1 MQDSRAGYLALLIVL
16 LLAGALFALLPI
28 SLRLDALAADM
39 MPGGEPIR
47 ISCANV
53 PLKVNDRDL
62 TKVGRLRYQGGLFLT
77 STDRRFGGFSGLI
90 VSPDGKNLLAISDRA
105 YWLSARLTYASGAL
119 SAVRD
124 AVLAPILDT
133 AGKPL
138 KAPYFDSEAIASL
151 GGFPLGT
158 PDGGVLVGF
167 ETRDRVD
174 RYAVGH
180 DGFMARPVPVPMP
193 EALKNAA
200 NNKALEGLA
209 RLPDGRL
216 LAITERTLDAHGNM
230 IGWLVEP
237 SGASMALTL
246 KRDAPYD
253 LTDLALGPNGDIF
266 ALERRY
272 SRVTGPGMRIRRIK
286 PETLQAGAVLDGE
299 ILAELDM
306 DYSIDNMEALAVR
319 KSERGKT
326 ILYVL
331 SDDNYSAVERTLL
344 LMFALEE

>member
-1 MQDSRAGYLALLIVL
+1 MQHGRAGYLALLIAL

-28 SLRLDALAADM
+28 TSRLDALAADM
-39 MPGGEPIR
+39 VPGGEPIH
-47 ISCANV
+47 ISSAGV
-53 PLKVNDRDL
+53 PLQANDRDL
-62 TKVGRLRYQGGLFLT
+62 TKVGRLRYLGGLFLT

-90 VSPDGKNLLAISDRA
+90 ISPDGKRLLAISDRA

-119 SAVRD
+119 SAVSD
-124 AVLAPILDT
+124 GVLAPILDA
-133 AGKPL
+133 AGQPL
-138 KAPYFDSEAIASL
+138 KAPYFDSEALASL
-151 GGFPLGT
+151 GGFPLDSPEGA
-158 PDGGVLVGF
+158 VLVGF

-174 RYAVGH
+174 RYALGH

-200 NNKALEGLA
+200 NNKALEGVA

-230 IGWLVEP
+230 IGWIVEA
-237 SGASMALTL
+237 SGASMPLTL

-253 LTDLALGPNGDIF
+253 LTDLALAPNGDIF

-272 SRVTGPGMRIRRIK
+272 SRVGGTGMRIRRIK
-286 PETLQAGAVLDGE
+286 PEALQAGAVLDGKV
-299 ILAELDM
+299 LAELDM
-306 DYSIDNMEALAVR
+306 DYSIDNMEGLAIR
-319 KSERGKT
+319 KSEGGKT

-331 SDDNYSAVERTLL
+331 SDDNYSAAERTLL

>member
-1 MQDSRAGYLALLIVL
+1 MQHGRAGYLALLIVL

-28 SLRLDALAADM
+28 TSRLGALAADM
-39 MPGGEPIR
+39 VPGGEPIQ
-47 ISCANV
+47 ISSASV
-53 PLKVNDRDL
+53 PLQVNDRDL
-62 TKVGRLRYQGGLFLT
+62 TKVGKLRYLGGLFLT

-90 VSPDGKNLLAISDRA
+90 ISPDGKNLLAISDRA
-105 YWLSARLTYASGAL
+105 YWLSARLTYVSGAL
-119 SAVRD
+119 SGMSD
-124 AVLAPILDT
+124 AVLAPILDA

-138 KAPYFDSEAIASL
+138 RAPYFDSESIASL

-158 PDGGVLVGF
+158 PDGAVLVGF

-174 RYAVGH
+174 RYALGR
-180 DGFMARPVPVPMP
+180 DGFMARPAAVPMP

-200 NNKALEGLA
+200 NNKALEGLV
-209 RLPDGRL
+209 RLPDARL
-216 LAITERTLDAHGNM
+216 LAITEHTLDAHGNM

-237 SGASMALTL
+237 SGASAALTL
-246 KRDAPYD
+246 KRDAPFD

-272 SRVTGPGMRIRRIK
+272 SPMAGAGMRIRRIN
-286 PETLQAGAVLDGE
+286 PETLQGATVLDGE
-299 ILAELDM
+299 VLAELDM
-306 DYSIDNMEALAVR
+306 DYSIDNMEALAIR
-319 KSERGKT
+319 KSERGRT

-331 SDDNYSAVERTLL
+331 SDDNYSAAERTLL